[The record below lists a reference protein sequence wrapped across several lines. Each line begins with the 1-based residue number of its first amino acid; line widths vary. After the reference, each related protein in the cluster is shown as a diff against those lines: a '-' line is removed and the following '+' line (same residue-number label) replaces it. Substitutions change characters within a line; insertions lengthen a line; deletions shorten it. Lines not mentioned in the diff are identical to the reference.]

1 MKKKEIAEIK
11 KQFNITD
18 CNITRIDTALIVRG
32 ESVARKQQT
41 FLSMEDE
48 DIFKY
53 LDIFKK
59 TLSGK
64 LGKNLLN
71 LKFRQPDPETS
82 WGFLEQIRNSG
93 LKDSDLIECATT
105 AISEKLDNE
114 KNWFVIWASGVY
126 DVPRRTKDG
135 AELEDSEDLYDYV
148 LCNIC
153 PLKIA
158 KAALGYDEETMQVKS
173 REQDWTVERA
183 EYGFLYPAFDNRM
196 ENRDALLYYTR
207 KPDEPNEDLIK
218 ILGLEETIIPEIQ
231 KETFW
236 CGAKKALGKKWGF
249 NVVMGIFDG
258 INQAAEE
265 KLYNNEDIK
274 LTPQD
279 IKAILEDAG
288 TEELNLDPTGK
299 SPEIENIT
307 DLKKIEIMAGTTVVR
322 VDPENSG
329 SVKIQEADGEKIITI
344 KTTNEIWVNGVSCK
358 KE

>member
-41 FLSMEDE
+41 FLNMEDE

-114 KNWFVIWASGVY
+114 KNWFVIWARGVY

-135 AELEDSEDLYDYV
+135 AELEDSEDLYDYI

-218 ILGLEETIIPEIQ
+218 ILGLEEGNILVR
-231 KETFW
+231 
-236 CGAKKALGKKWGF
+236 CKKALGKKWGF
-249 NVVMGIFDG
+249 DVVMGIFDG

-265 KLYNNEDIK
+265 KLYSNEDIK
-274 LTPQD
+274 LTTQD

-288 TEELNLDPTGK
+288 AEELNLNPAGK
-299 SPEIENIT
+299 DTDIENIT
-307 DLKKIEIMAGTTVVR
+307 DLKKIEITAGTTVVR